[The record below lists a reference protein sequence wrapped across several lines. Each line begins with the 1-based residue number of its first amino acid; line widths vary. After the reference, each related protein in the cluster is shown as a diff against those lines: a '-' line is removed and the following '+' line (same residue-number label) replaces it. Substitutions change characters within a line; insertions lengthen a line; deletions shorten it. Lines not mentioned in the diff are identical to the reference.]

1 MFLKHERQ
9 LCLIKYLLPKFCICN
24 LQKKTKRIPPDCCTS
39 ARRDCWVQNISQ
51 DVCKRIEH
59 GHRKNAM
66 RACAEAF
73 ENSSHRKHTQT
84 HIYINTG
91 RETAKESRYAEYLGL
106 LCQLSHS
113 GRGCLTQRKKSER
126 ESESKWELSGK
137 EQDLSDS
144 LVLQRTPSQVRECC

>member
-59 GHRKNAM
+59 GHRKKCNESV
-66 RACAEAF
+66 RRGIRKLK
-73 ENSSHRKHTQT
+73 SSQT
-84 HIYINTG
+84 HIYINTE

-137 EQDLSDS
+137 EQDLSGS
-144 LVLQRTPSQVRECC
+144 LVLQKTPSQVRECC